1 MKISDL
7 PKGLKELAELR
18 RKEFCDRVGNYQ
30 IPENLDELSS
40 AFHWDVTIEGLD
52 FWNKVNDGKLDAY
65 YSGIIKLEDIPIN
78 YEVVKPIPSQLD
90 RIEKELLEIKE
101 QIRRLWSQ

>member
-18 RKEFCDRVGNYQ
+18 RKEYCNNVDGYVVA
-30 IPENLDELSS
+30 ENLNELSS
-40 AFHWDVTIEGLD
+40 AFHWDVTIEGVN
-52 FWNKVNDGKLDAY
+52 FWNKVNNGNFDVY

-78 YEVVKPIPSQLD
+78 YEVVKPTPTQLD